1 MYSQITSNKRKSAIL
16 IGLFIGVLAAA
27 GYAYGYAT
35 DTGYGGLIIALVI
48 SVGMTLVSWFAG
60 DKIALG
66 MAGAKEVTTR
76 DQNWIVWNLVENLCI
91 ADGLPM
97 PRVYVIDDPSPN
109 AFATGRDPQ
118 HASIALT
125 TGLLERMEKT
135 ELEGVIAHELSHV
148 KNLDTRWMILV
159 AVLVGALS
167 LLGDFFFRGSLFR
180 RRGRNNEGGGIFM
193 IIGIVLLV
201 LAPIIGQLIKL
212 AISRQR
218 EYLADA
224 SGALLTRYP
233 DGLARALE
241 KIRDAGQ
248 PVSRAPSAT
257 SHLWIA
263 NPSGGKSVGNKF
275 MALWST
281 HPPIDDRIQRL
292 REMAT

>member
-16 IGLFIGVLAAA
+16 IGLFIGLLAAA

-60 DKIALG
+60 DKIALS

-180 RRGRNNEGGGIFM
+180 RRGRNNEGGSIFM

-218 EYLADA
+218 EFLADA

-241 KIRDAGQ
+241 KIRDTNQ

-257 SHLWIA
+257 SHLYRQQILGA
-263 NPSGGKSVGNKF
+263 LVHASAHRRPHPSS
-275 MALWST
+275 A
-281 HPPIDDRIQRL
+281 
-292 REMAT
+292 